1 MRIHDTGGYPDIPG
15 TSESSETP
23 ISPDQLLGE
32 IGLTSEVVREILD
45 DVSSEPALDLR
56 GEG

>member
-1 MRIHDTGGYPDIPG
+1 MHIRATGGIPE

-23 ISPDQLLGE
+23 TSPDLLLGE

-56 GEG
+56 G

>member
-1 MRIHDTGGYPDIPG
+1 MQIRDIGGNSEMPA
-15 TSESSETP
+15 TSEIPT
-23 ISPDQLLGE
+23 SPDQLLGE
-32 IGLTSEVVREILD
+32 IGLDSQVVREILD

>member
-1 MRIHDTGGYPDIPG
+1 MRIRDDGDSPA
-15 TSESSETP
+15 TSEIPT
-23 ISPDQLLGE
+23 SPDLLLGE
-32 IGLTSEVVREILD
+32 IGLDSQVVREILD

>member
-15 TSESSETP
+15 TSESSEIPT
-23 ISPDQLLGE
+23 SPDLLLGE
-32 IGLTSEVVREILD
+32 IGLDGHAIREILD